1 MFRSATRQATK
12 YSGDAAS
19 AVQYNGA
26 VLSNFEKIG
35 YDSFCSHILF
45 LRRLDSEGGAGEFL
59 ANQVIH
65 IESLLYALN
74 DALAVGG
81 GLQEI
86 DEHAHMA
93 LMLNHI
99 EFDYLNDDSDWAW
112 IFLVV

>member
-1 MFRSATRQATK
+1 MH
-12 YSGDAAS
+12 
-19 AVQYNGA
+19 V
-26 VLSNFEKIG
+26 
-35 YDSFCSHILF
+35 
-45 LRRLDSEGGAGEFL
+45 
-59 ANQVIH
+59 VIH

-99 EFDYLNDDSDWAW
+99 EFDYFNDDSD
-112 IFLVV
+112 